1 MSANPVKKNRNYVYG
16 FSIIAFLMFLSSVI
30 LALYNDVFKT
40 KTHYSFK
47 VFAANGLKKRPLFI

>member
-1 MSANPVKKNRNYVYG
+1 MPANPVKKNRNYVYG

-30 LALYNDVFKT
+30 LALYNNDVFKT

-47 VFAANGLKKRPLFI
+47 VFAANGLKKTLFI